1 MKLFKIYYLF
11 LLLIPSFIEGCF
23 CRTTKKISTALIKK
37 DTTSTSAISEN
48 TDKTNFTKLV
58 HQIELVKANELQF
71 NTVKIKAKI
80 EYADTKDGY
89 PELNGYINIKH
100 KEKIWIRIALPG
112 VDYEVVRALIT
123 PDSIIVLE
131 NKSNTAYMRSFSYL
145 QETTNLP
152 FDFNTI
158 ENLLVG
164 NSIVIP
170 DSIIGYKYQNNELNI
185 VSYSTHFKELL
196 TIDTTLHKAT
206 FSKLEDIDPL
216 KSRTCQIT
224 YNQYEK
230 IGDRLVAMLR
240 DIVVSEKNTSN
251 LKMQIKNI
259 SFDID
264 DLNFSIKIPKKYKI
278 K

>member
-1 MKLFKIYYLF
+1 MKSFKIYYLF
-11 LLLIPSFIEGCF
+11 LLLTPSFIEGCF
-23 CRTTKKISTALIKK
+23 CRTTKKIGTALIKK
-37 DTTSTSAISEN
+37 DTTSTSAINEN
-48 TDKTNFTKLV
+48 TDKESFVKLLSQIDSVKTNEV
-58 HQIELVKANELQF
+58 QF
-71 NTVKIKAKI
+71 KTLKIKAKI

-112 VDYEVVRALIT
+112 IDYEVVRALIT

-145 QETTNLP
+145 QEVTNLP
-152 FDFNTI
+152 FNFNTI

-164 NSIVIP
+164 NAIVIP
-170 DSIIGYKYQNNELNI
+170 DSIIGYKYQNNELNT
-185 VSYSTHFKELL
+185 VSYSKYFKELL
-196 TIDTTLHKAT
+196 TIDTTIHKVT
-206 FSKLEDIDPL
+206 FSKLEDVDPL
-216 KSRTCQIT
+216 KSRTCQVT
-224 YNQYEK
+224 YGQYEK
-230 IGDRLVAMLR
+230 VGDRLVTMLR
-240 DIVVSEKNTSN
+240 DIIVSEKNTSS

-259 SFDID
+259 SFDND